1 MGKYILRR
9 LLGMIPVLFI
19 ISVLLFSLV
28 QAVPGDAFTQQLN
41 PHVDHK
47 YIEEMRE
54 KFGLDKSPIEQYF
67 IWLKNFMQG
76 EFGISFKNKLPV
88 SELISD
94 RVGNTVFLAV
104 ITLIITYLLA
114 IPIGIYSAN
123 RPYTLMDNTITTFSF
138 IGLSLPTFFG
148 ALLAIYIFSFN
159 LEWFPSSGTM
169 TAGAG
174 YTGFRLLL
182 DKLHHVI
189 LPATTL
195 AVLSVASY
203 TRYIRS
209 SVLEAKRQDYVR
221 TAYAK
226 GLPRKVV
233 MRKHVLR
240 NALMPLITFFG
251 LDLGSLFAGA
261 VLTET
266 VFTWPGLGRLI
277 FESTVNRDYPVM
289 MACYM
294 IIAISILLGN
304 LIADILY
311 SKADPRVRYD

>member
-1 MGKYILRR
+1 MVKFIIRR
-9 LLGMIPVLFI
+9 LLGMIPVLFV
-19 ISVLLFSLV
+19 ISVLLFTLV
-28 QAVPGDAFTQQLN
+28 QSVPGDAFTGDLN
-41 PHVDHK
+41 PKIDKK
-47 YIEEMRE
+47 YIDEMRE
-54 KFGLDKSPIEQYF
+54 KFGLNKSPVEQYF
-67 IWLKNFMQG
+67 IWLKNFAQG

-88 SELISD
+88 SDLIVD
-94 RVGNTVFLAV
+94 RIGNTVFLAV
-104 ITLIITYLLA
+104 TTLIITYLLA

-123 RPYTLMDNTITTFSF
+123 RPYTLSDNTITTFSF

-148 ALLAIYIFSFN
+148 ALLAIYIFSIN
-159 LEWFPSSGTM
+159 LEWFPSSGTV

-174 YTGFRLLL
+174 YTGIQYLL
-182 DKLHHVI
+182 DRLHHVL
-189 LPATTL
+189 LPAVTL
-195 AVLSVASY
+195 AILSVASY

-209 SVLEAKRQDYVR
+209 SVLDVKQQDYVR

-226 GLPRKVV
+226 GLPRKKV

-251 LDLGSLFAGA
+251 LDLGGLFAGA

-289 MACYM
+289 MTCYM
-294 IIAISILLGN
+294 LIAISILIGN

-311 SKADPRVRYD
+311 AKADPRVRYD